1 MQTPQRSGIQL
12 AQSNLDAAVT
22 MGAHA
27 TRFWRRCAT
36 LQAQGANEML
46 EEGLRITRVIL
57 KTQAEMIEAAGQLLS
72 EGQRVATEN
81 IEQASEPAGGS
92 GRESGNGG
100 DIQPLKPA
108 QRAGQHAGSQ
118 AHRRAS

>member
-1 MQTPQRSGIQL
+1 MQSPQRNGIQL

-36 LQAQGANEML
+36 LQAQGANQML

-57 KTQAEMIEAAGQLLS
+57 KTQAEMIEAAGQFLS

-81 IEQASEPAGGS
+81 IEQASEPAEEGV
-92 GRESGNGG
+92 REAGGNGG

-108 QRAGQHAGSQ
+108 QRAGSQ